1 MDVSVNIHTFN
12 SRAILI
18 MTINQYMGKYVISP
32 IDGLEYCRKNG
43 QFLKHIRS
51 HGYTYQSL
59 FEHFNPPEATEYCRC
74 GSKCNFVNATMS
86 YRQTCGNKECASAIT
101 SDIRNSRTPE
111 EWDAWKQK
119 HQLALANKTPEEL
132 QNDINKRRAT
142 AIANGSYEAAVD
154 KRNATRE
161 ALYGDPLYNNSEQI
175 SATKLAWDKSRVELF
190 KLRLKDAMGGKSLN
204 DFHTREMFIAR
215 RKMMEERGDIIP
227 LDRLSEWQQY
237 NKEVRNAT
245 ERVYRAH
252 KQEINPNNYPRS
264 SSENGMALSGILDV
278 YQLDHIVSVHYGF
291 QNNIPAELIA
301 SKENLQ
307 MLPWRENNSKGR
319 KYDVSSGKLEQLIEQ
334 HAEKGPQ

>member
-1 MDVSVNIHTFN
+1 
-12 SRAILI
+12 
-18 MTINQYMGKYVISP
+18 MTINQYLGKYVVSP
-32 IDGLEYCRKNG
+32 IDGVEYCRKNG

-59 FEHFNPPEATEYCRC
+59 FEHFNPPEAIEYCRC
-74 GSKCNFVNATMS
+74 GRKCNFVNATMS

-132 QNDINKRRAT
+132 QNDIDRRRAT

-161 ALYGDPLYNNSEQI
+161 ALYGDPFYNNPEQI
-175 SATKLAWDKSRVELF
+175 SATKLAWDESRVELF
-190 KLRLKDAMGGKSLN
+190 KLRLKDALGGKSLN

-227 LDRLSEWQQY
+227 LDQLSEWQQY
-237 NKEVRNAT
+237 SKEVRNAT

-252 KQEINPNNYPRS
+252 KQEINPNDFKRAARTEPNAY
-264 SSENGMALSGILDV
+264 E
-278 YQLDHIVSVHYGF
+278 LDHIVSVYYGF
-291 QNNIPAELIA
+291 RNNIPAELIA

-307 MLPWRENNSKGR
+307 MLPWRENGAKGR
-319 KYDVSSGKLEQLIEQ
+319 KYDATSGKLEQLIEQ
-334 HAEKGPQ
+334 HVEEETQ